1 MDALPSLFIRGLRFV
16 RDNPQVIYTIFLVIV
31 IPLAFFWTSEQFLK
45 VARENQN
52 RLERSRIGVL
62 QDVFVLF
69 AKWNLNDPRFLRDR
83 VRVIVHET
91 DTMTNFQV
99 LGAGNGESFPV
110 LVSMNDEEDGTML
123 TPDPLTFSLLGF
135 AMSQPVQSFASE
147 FFRDGVRYW
156 RSARA
161 ITGTTSNTAVGYVLT
176 DLSMAQ
182 GDAVARHNIQNAYL
196 TLAFITLLII
206 VLLARQARII
216 DYAALYQRLKDVDR
230 MKDDF
235 ISVAAHELRS
245 PLTIIRGYTEMIG
258 NEKLSHAGKEHLEN
272 IDRSASQL
280 NLLIGDILDVAKLQE
295 GRMSFAY
302 KNVDVSGDIATV
314 VDSFMKPAVDKG
326 LRLSYDRTPLPLLSV
341 DTDRFRQVMINLVG
355 NAVKYTPKGKVKIM
369 TEKEGDRV
377 NIRVSDTGMGIS
389 AEDQQKL
396 FQKFYRVKNEE
407 TQKITGTGLGL
418 WITAQIVKTM
428 KGTIAVE
435 SIKGKGTDFVLSFPV
450 VSK

>member
-1 MDALPSLFIRGLRFV
+1 
-16 RDNPQVIYTIFLVIV
+16 
-31 IPLAFFWTSEQFLK
+31 
-45 VARENQN
+45 
-52 RLERSRIGVL
+52 
-62 QDVFVLF
+62 
-69 AKWNLNDPRFLRDR
+69 
-83 VRVIVHET
+83 
-91 DTMTNFQV
+91 
-99 LGAGNGESFPV
+99 
-110 LVSMNDEEDGTML
+110 
-123 TPDPLTFSLLGF
+123 
-135 AMSQPVQSFASE
+135 
-147 FFRDGVRYW
+147 
-156 RSARA
+156 
-161 ITGTTSNTAVGYVLT
+161 
-176 DLSMAQ
+176 
-182 GDAVARHNIQNAYL
+182 
-196 TLAFITLLII
+196 
-206 VLLARQARII
+206 
-216 DYAALYQRLKDVDR
+216 
-230 MKDDF
+230 
-235 ISVAAHELRS
+235 
-245 PLTIIRGYTEMIG
+245 MIG

>member
-135 AMSQPVQSFASE
+135 AMSQPAQSFASE

>member
-1 MDALPSLFIRGLRFV
+1 MDALPSLFTRGLRFV

-83 VRVIVHET
+83 VRVIAHET

-135 AMSQPVQSFASE
+135 AMSQPAQSFASE

-182 GDAVARHNIQNAYL
+182 GDAVARQNIQNAYL

-216 DYAALYQRLKDVDR
+216 DYAALYLRLKEVDR

>member
-83 VRVIVHET
+83 VRVIAHET

-135 AMSQPVQSFASE
+135 AMSQPAQSFASE